1 MSLLFRRMPYITQSR
16 HGVWKYRRVI
26 PEPLRGRAGKRE
38 IVVSLGTKDEQQA
51 ELRSLKVHADAEA
64 HLKAWRLL
72 ESDKL
77 SRDGQGQGRG
87 ATAATVAA
95 VVTQGHSAVD
105 DWYRGLG
112 FLETH
117 GLPYRPHRKGMD
129 DAEAHVRETI
139 VSEKLGIDP
148 HNPDTRD
155 LELEKSPEARALLG
169 VLKKPDP
176 TLDEA
181 VSVYLRL
188 KEGETSG
195 MGVVVKRK
203 WVAEK
208 VRVIAYLKE
217 AVGSDHTVSSLTRDD
232 VRTYERHLRAK
243 GHSPGSIRK
252 AFKLSRAII
261 EKSLQEFD
269 IQRRNPFDRH
279 TIADPT
285 PDREKRL
292 PLTREELAKVLALSV
307 NPELGAIARLLVD
320 TGARL
325 QEITGLAWPDVRDL
339 DGSLPFLEIRSNEV
353 RGLKTQASVRVVPLL
368 ISAVVVLKEQR
379 QRLQDGSGQP
389 SLVGPVFPRYGRENG
404 RDAAS
409 AALMKA
415 LRAAGIEDKKK
426 TVHSI
431 RHTVKQQLRDCGCPK
446 DVRDFMQGHSA
457 PNIAENYGL
466 GVALQTMREWL
477 TRAQE
482 ACQ

>member
-1 MSLLFRRMPYITQSR
+1 MPYIVQSR

-38 IVVSLGTKDEQQA
+38 IVVSLGTKDEQEA
-51 ELRSLKVHADAEA
+51 ELRCLRVHADAEA
-64 HLKAWRLL
+64 HLKAWKLL
-72 ESDKL
+72 ERDKL
-77 SRDGQGQGRG
+77 SQGTEEQGRG
-87 ATAATVAA
+87 LTGLTVAS
-95 VVTQGHSAVD
+95 VVTQDHSTVD

-112 FLETH
+112 FLEAH
-117 GLPYRPHRKGMD
+117 GLPYRPYKKGMAD
-129 DAEAHVRETI
+129 HEFEVRENI
-139 VSEKLGIDP
+139 CVKHLGIDP
-148 HNPDTRD
+148 GNPDTRD
-155 LELEKSPEARALLG
+155 QELERSPEARALLG

-181 VSVYLRL
+181 VTVYLRL

-217 AVGSDHTVSSLTRDD
+217 AVGSDHTVSSLTRED
-232 VRTYERHLRAK
+232 VRAYEKHLRAK

-292 PLTREELAKVLALSV
+292 PLTREELAKVTTLSV

-339 DGSLPFLEIRSNEV
+339 EGGLPFLEIRSNEV

-368 ISAVVVLKEQR
+368 HSAVAALTEQR

-389 SLVGPVFPRYGRENG
+389 SMTGPVFPRYGRENG

-431 RHTVKQQLRDCGCPK
+431 RHTVKQHLRDCGCPK

-466 GVALQTMREWL
+466 GVALQTMRGWL
-477 TRAQE
+477 LKAQS
-482 ACQ
+482 AT

>member
-1 MSLLFRRMPYITQSR
+1 MPYITQSR

-38 IVVSLGTKDEQQA
+38 IVVSLGTKDEQEA
-51 ELRSLKVHADAEA
+51 ELRSLRVHADAEA

-72 ESDKL
+72 EHDKL
-77 SRDGQGQGRG
+77 SQIAAGQGRG
-87 ATAATVAA
+87 PTALSLAS
-95 VVTQGHSAVD
+95 VVTQDHSAVD

-112 FLETH
+112 FLEAH
-117 GLPYRPHRKGMD
+117 GLPYRPYKQGM
-129 DAEAHVRETI
+129 AEHEFDFRENLCM
-139 VSEKLGIDP
+139 KHLGIDP
-148 HNPDTRD
+148 GNHETRD
-155 LELEKSPEARALLG
+155 HELERSPEARALLG

-181 VSVYLRL
+181 LAVYLRL
-188 KEGETSG
+188 KESETAS
-195 MGVVVKRK
+195 MGLVARRK
-203 WVAEK
+203 WEHEK
-208 VRVIAYLKE
+208 RRVIAYLNE
-217 AVGSDHTVSSLTRDD
+217 AVGSDHTVSSLTRED
-232 VRTYERHLRAK
+232 VRTYEKHLSAK
-243 GHSPGSIRK
+243 GLTPGSIRK

-279 TIADPT
+279 TISDPT

-292 PLTREELAKVLALSV
+292 PLTKEELAKVTTLSV

-368 ISAVVVLKEQR
+368 PSAVVALKEQR
-379 QRLQDGSGQP
+379 QRLQEGSGQP
-389 SLVGPVFPRYGRENG
+389 SMTGPVFPRYGRENG

-431 RHTVKQQLRDCGCPK
+431 RHAVKQQLRDCGCPK

-466 GVALQTMREWL
+466 GVALQTMRDWL
-477 TRAQE
+477 LKSQDKSPD
-482 ACQ
+482 